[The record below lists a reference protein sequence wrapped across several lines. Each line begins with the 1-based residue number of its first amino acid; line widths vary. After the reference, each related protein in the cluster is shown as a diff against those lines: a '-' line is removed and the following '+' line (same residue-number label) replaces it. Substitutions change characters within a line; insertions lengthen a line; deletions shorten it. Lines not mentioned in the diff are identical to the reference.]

1 MKITLQTSGNLKR
14 IGVLGRLEHPAE
26 RAKLIHL
33 LDEAEAGQPHQ
44 IDFYDADTL
53 PQDIVSAIAR
63 CLDRAIELKII
74 TYHYLLTHHL
84 MRLDIPVHPV
94 AAKTHQIRIVQY
106 QAVVLAGSANSLD
119 KILQIV
125 EQLPMGKVAIFIAQ
139 HILEN
144 QVNLLDNLLRV
155 RTDYNVIMPQN
166 LVPVVPGTIYVAP
179 PGHHMKVAHGL
190 VYLTRDPAV
199 QYARPSIDVL
209 FESVALEYQHRV
221 MAVLLCGFGQDGVVG
236 CARLKELGATVIIED
251 GEECANARVLPDAAI
266 NAGKF
271 DHVLKLPAITSL
283 VAAAI
288 HSSES
293 ASDNSHSVAG
303 EVAPLTDLHLNL
315 FINAIV
321 SHYGYDFR
329 GYQQD
334 SLKRRLSNLMG
345 KFGHTTLLEF
355 QRAVFSD
362 ATLFNRMMSEISVGV
377 STFFRHPEQFRLL
390 REKIFPYLE
399 SFPVIKLWS
408 AGCATGEEPYSL
420 AIILEELGL
429 IKRCRLFATDFNAY
443 LIDIAKTGLFPLKS
457 LETSRPNYEKSGGR
471 IGLEHHMEKN
481 ARYLTM
487 KEQLRS
493 SALFHRHS
501 LVDEGIFNELQLIV
515 CRNVMIY
522 FKPELQSKILE
533 RFSRS
538 LHRDGFLVL
547 GPQDGMHHL
556 ARAAGFVPYMTG
568 SHVYR
573 LNNGG
578 SANG

>member
-1 MKITLQTSGNLKR
+1 MKITIQTAGNLRR
-14 IGVLGRLEHPAE
+14 IGVLGRLENPAD
-26 RAKLIHL
+26 RTKLIHL
-33 LDEAEAGQPHQ
+33 LDHAETNQPQQ

-53 PQDIVSAIAR
+53 PQDVVSAITR
-63 CLDRAIELKII
+63 CLDRATQLKII

-94 AAKTHQIRIVQY
+94 PAKMHQLKPVQY

-125 EQLPMGKVAIFIAQ
+125 EQLPMGKVAVFIAQ

-144 QVNLLDNLLRV
+144 QINLLDNLLRV

-209 FESVALEYQHRV
+209 FESLAHEYQNRV
-221 MAVLLCGFGQDGVVG
+221 MAVLLCGFGQDGVLG
-236 CARLKELGATVIIED
+236 CAKLKELGACVIIED
-251 GEECANARVLPDAAI
+251 GEDCANARVLPDAAI

-271 DHVLKLPAITSL
+271 DHVLKLAAITSL

-288 HSSES
+288 HSN
-293 ASDNSHSVAG
+293 DD
-303 EVAPLTDLHLNL
+303 APHEPGGITQLSDLHLNL

-334 SLKRRLSNLMG
+334 SLKRRLLNLMG

-420 AIILEELGL
+420 AILLEELGL

-457 LETSRPNYEKSGGR
+457 LETSRPNYEKSGGQ
-471 IGLEHHMEKN
+471 IGLDTYIEKN
-481 ARYLTM
+481 SRYLTM
-487 KEQLRS
+487 KEQIRS

-501 LVDEGIFNELQLIV
+501 LVDEGIFNEFQLIV

-547 GPQDGMHHL
+547 GPQDGIHHL
-556 ARAAGFVPYMTG
+556 ARAAGFIPYMTG

-578 SANG
+578 SLHG